1 MKISCG
7 QARDELALEVG
18 QDLETGLG
26 SELRQHLADCSE
38 CCRAWLAL
46 QESHGRLQQL
56 KNDSPVVESPGLWT
70 NVETVIQSRGLR
82 PERSSFP
89 SWLLGVAVAV
99 LFTVFVLDLFR
110 SSVTGDEMLVFGL
123 PLESELVLPD
133 VRYRPQW
140 PPVAEP
146 ELIEIELVELPR
158 DGAQDA
164 IVSVRRVRRR
174 SDSRPTGAMLQRAS
188 NSPALVVGSPST
200 PRRPRR
206 SSNRFPVT
214 RPSHRFVRTGF

>member
-26 SELRQHLADCSE
+26 PELRQHLADCPE

-46 QESHGRLQQL
+46 QKSHDRLQQL
-56 KNDSPVVESPGLWT
+56 RNDSSVVESPGLWT
-70 NVETVIQSRGLR
+70 NIETVIQSRGLK

-99 LFTVFVLDLFR
+99 LFAVFVLDLFR

-123 PLESELVLPD
+123 PLERELISRD

-140 PPVAEP
+140 PLVAEP
-146 ELIEIELVELPR
+146 ELVEVELPR
-158 DGAQDA
+158 DGSWNV
-164 IVSVRRVRRR
+164 IPSVRRIRRP
-174 SDSRPTGAMLQRAS
+174 SDLQPAAEVLPRVS
-188 NSPALVVGSPST
+188 NSSAFVITSPSA
-200 PRRPRR
+200 PKRRLRP
-206 SSNRFPVT
+206 SSRFRVT
-214 RPSHRFVRTGF
+214 RPSHMFVRTGF

>member
-99 LFTVFVLDLFR
+99 LF
-110 SSVTGDEMLVFGL
+110 
-123 PLESELVLPD
+123 
-133 VRYRPQW
+133 
-140 PPVAEP
+140 
-146 ELIEIELVELPR
+146 
-158 DGAQDA
+158 
-164 IVSVRRVRRR
+164 
-174 SDSRPTGAMLQRAS
+174 
-188 NSPALVVGSPST
+188 LVVLVGEAAAVRDQVAALRERFGMT
-200 PRRPRR
+200 HLIVR
-206 SSNRFPVT
+206 SQIPGVDPADIEASLDRIAEL
-214 RPSHRFVRTGF
+214 G